1 MLKSFDLF
9 TGIGCITHALQG
21 ICKPLLY
28 CEIDAP
34 CRDVLKAR
42 IQSGDL
48 PSAPIIKDVRKVTK
62 ERMKSIGIKEG
73 DVDIVVG
80 GFPCQGFSNMG
91 KRTGLQHVQSGL
103 YEEIIRIIDEMN
115 PKGVFLEN
123 VPAVLGVMFEKLQA
137 DFHSRGYILAWTVVP
152 ASLLGALH
160 ERARWFCLA
169 FRPDEFSLK
178 VAGLVYKRYPWVS
191 HASEPQRMITLA
203 NKADKHENNQRLGM
217 LGNSVVPDAVRFA
230 FFVLVSGYKTT
241 NIESTSLKFSAWDKI
256 ISRHGIGQRSLLSF
270 SKNAPRSGMSVY
282 VGSPGLGYY
291 LVLKAPGAKSIYSG
305 LKNKENKL
313 NLLLNPKY
321 NSDTENTGAID
332 SERLVSK
339 PTKLLRWS
347 TPRHGNI
354 IPSRRLTIRTVR
366 DLPTQVRFEVQ
377 TPDKHRYGDV
387 NSEFVEYLMG
397 YPLNWTS
404 SR

>member
-9 TGIGCITHALQG
+9 TGIGGITHALRG

-34 CRDVLKAR
+34 CREVLKAR
-42 IQSGDL
+42 MQSGDL
-48 PSAPIIKDVRKVTK
+48 PLAPIIKDVRKISK
-62 ERMKSIGIKEG
+62 ERMKAIGIKQG

-91 KRTGLQHVQSGL
+91 KRTGLQHSQSGL
-103 YEEIIRIIDEMN
+103 YEEIIRIVDDMN

-123 VPAVLGVMFEKLQA
+123 VPAVLGVMFDKLQT

-178 VAGLVYKRYPWVS
+178 VTSLVYKRYPWE
-191 HASEPQRMITLA
+191 SEPQRMITLA
-203 NKADKHENNQRLGM
+203 NKAEKHENNQRLGM

-230 FFVLVSGYKTT
+230 FFVLVSGYKNS
-241 NIESTSLKFSAWDKI
+241 NIESSSLKFSAWDNI
-256 ISRHGIGQRSLLSF
+256 TSRRGIDQRSLLSF
-270 SKNAPRSGMSVY
+270 SKSPPRSGMSVFI
-282 VGSPGLGYY
+282 GSPGLGYY
-291 LVLKAPGAKSIYSG
+291 LVLKSPSAKSIYSG
-305 LKNKENKL
+305 LKSRERKL
-313 NLLLNPKY
+313 NLVLNPKY
-321 NSDTENTGAID
+321 NSETENTGTIVSD
-332 SERLVSK
+332 RLISK
-339 PTKLLRWS
+339 MTHLTRWS

-354 IPSRRLTIRTVR
+354 IPSRHLTIRTVR
-366 DLPTQVRFEVQ
+366 DLPTQVRFEAH
-377 TPDKHRYGDV
+377 TEDTHRYGDV
-387 NSEFVEYLMG
+387 DSQFVEYLMG
-397 YPLNWTS
+397 YPLNWT
-404 SR
+404 RAR